1 MKPGCCSAAG
11 KLIIAMLP
19 AVAALASNAPAT
31 GLPEQTAPETSFHAG
46 IAGMRQGD
54 CEAAARD
61 FTKAIQASEKSAERY
76 ASRAPGFWKA
86 LASANLCR
94 GAYSG
99 AEHAWKRAAELQ
111 LAADPRNGQ
120 LVEIYAGL
128 GVLYARTGRLTEA
141 RATYEHAREIAPHV
155 HAPDP
160 NVISMLLCNMGALEF
175 RERKPGRSEEL
186 LREALSIQRNSPG
199 SDPEVTA
206 GVLNNLA
213 RLRFDR
219 KDYEEAEH
227 LYAEAVAII
236 DGRTGF
242 SPQAAASTLANYAKC
257 LKRTGSDEEAKR
269 MADRAKAMGAK
280 RPSAAEAGLVVDIG
294 ELSRGR

>member
-1 MKPGCCSAAG
+1 MKLGECSAG
-11 KLIIAMLP
+11 RCFFAMSL
-19 AVAALASNAPAT
+19 AVAALASNGPAA
-31 GLPEQTAPETSFHAG
+31 GLPEQSTPDTFFHSG
-46 IAGMRQGD
+46 IAGMRKGD
-54 CEAAARD
+54 CEAAARN
-61 FTKAIQASEKSAERY
+61 FTKAIQASTSSGARY
-76 ASRAPGFWKA
+76 AARAPAFWKA
-86 LASANLCR
+86 LASADLCR

-111 LAADPRNGQ
+111 LAADPRNAQ

-141 RATYEHAREIAPHV
+141 RATYEQARDIAPHV

-175 RERKPGRSEEL
+175 RERKAGRSEEL

-199 SDPEVTA
+199 SDAEVTA

-213 RLRFDR
+213 RLLFDR

-236 DGRTGF
+236 DASTGF

-257 LKRTGSDEEAKR
+257 LRRTGSDEEAKR
-269 MADRAKAMGAK
+269 ITEQAKSLAAK
-280 RPSAAEAGLVVDIG
+280 RPSSAEAGMVVDIG
-294 ELSRGR
+294 QLRRGK